1 MPFLILIL
9 LILVLLVILLL
20 WLLRARLHHQRPFP
34 PEYPVTEFIIE
45 NELVVA
51 GSSQKIA
58 GVIAA
63 AVSDSRIQMV
73 EVNRLDFS
81 SLPVLAAGLP
91 SDYAIV
97 MYRLPGRKPDLQKA
111 LDAIRAARE
120 KLDQDIPARN
130 DPDLNFYAEPNRI
143 TGNPWDPEPGPWDPE
158 PGSFKGPVS
167 LSLATPSDFANQWAF
182 KLIGLLPYSLLTG
195 VPHGEQVT
203 VGVFDT
209 SPYHPGEGAGQ
220 AFSLPMP
227 QPFGSLQLIARD
239 IHNWSNMP
247 PRTQPGL
254 LERVLTGR
262 PIQLPEDPELSD
274 HGLFVSGL
282 AHAVAPRSEIRLVKV
297 LDPDRRG
304 NLYRLMAGVH
314 DFMVRDML
322 PHLGESGYRAVLN
335 FSLGI
340 RIPPDDAT
348 TFTQIPDVYRAMRIF
363 EDLMKLA
370 GCMGAFVAAAAG
382 NDSDKFPNPQSMSFP
397 ALLSI
402 GKPNPQLAKA
412 IPRMENVM
420 GVASCT
426 IHQTISC
433 FSNEGSIAAP
443 GGNGEPRLVIF
454 PGIFGKIEQKLPWLI
469 RWLAPNP
476 LKNVAS
482 KPAAG
487 PLTHVTPAA
496 PVPPVC
502 DGNCSPHTGAYS
514 GPDCE
519 FGVIGP
525 IHDDPNGTAIK
536 FRFWAGTSFSTPLV
550 TGLAALYASGGI
562 HNPVAIRQLI
572 EGAAITST
580 QGASVA
586 QPATAGL
593 GKGIIHIPDEISQIA
608 GQYTHGK

>member
-20 WLLRARLHHQRPFP
+20 GLLRGYHRHEWPFP

-51 GSSQKIA
+51 GSSVAITT
-58 GVIAA
+58 VIAE
-63 AVSDSRIQMV
+63 AVSASRIQMV

-81 SLPVLAAGLP
+81 NFPAQIKICAGLP
-91 SDYAIV
+91 LDYRIA
-97 MYRLPGRKPDLQKA
+97 MYRLQGAKPDLQTA
-111 LDAIRAARE
+111 LDAIRDARK
-120 KLDQDIPARN
+120 KLDQDIPGGN
-130 DPDLNFYAEPNRI
+130 NLDLNIYAEPNRI

-182 KLIGLLPYSLLTG
+182 KLIGLLPYSALTG

-227 QPFGSLQLIARD
+227 QPFGALQLIARD

-262 PIQLPEDPELSD
+262 PIQQLEDPELSD

-282 AHAVAPRSEIRLVKV
+282 VHAVAPRSEIRLVKV

-304 NLYRLMAGVH
+304 SLYRLMAGVH

-340 RIPPDDAT
+340 RIPPEDAA
-348 TFTQIPDVYRAMRIF
+348 TFTHIPDVYRAMRIF

-370 GCMGAFVAAAAG
+370 GHMGAFVAAAAG
-382 NDSDKFPNPQSMSFP
+382 NDSDKSPNPQPMSFP

-402 GKPNPQLAKA
+402 GKPDPLPEKK
-412 IPRMENVM
+412 ILPLKNVM

-443 GGNGEPRLVIF
+443 GGNGEPRQIIL
-454 PGIFGKIEQKLPWLI
+454 PGIFGKIEQNLPWLI
-469 RWLAPNP
+469 RWLAPNS

-482 KPAAG
+482 KPTAG
-487 PLTHVTPAA
+487 VLTHVTP
-496 PVPPVC
+496 VTSVC

-525 IHDDPNGTAIK
+525 IHADPNGTAIK
-536 FRFWAGTSFSTPLV
+536 FRFWAGTSFATPLV
-550 TGLAALYASGGI
+550 SGLAALYASAGI
-562 HNPVAIRQLI
+562 HDPVDVRRFI
-572 EGAAITST
+572 EAGALTPAN
-580 QGASVA
+580 QPSVA

-593 GKGIIHIPDEISQIA
+593 GKGIIHIPGEISQIA